1 MRHFAAHVGVS
12 LFFPF
17 SPKNIYLKADTT
29 VAECQSKHKCKKN
42 QKKRKKRK
50 RTPNSLGF
58 GFCYSLSFG
67 MQEVK
72 SKGDIKK
79 KDMMEELSFPSSSG
93 AAATVTPSGPST
105 TTSEEQQQQQQQH
118 FASPHQQQQNQQQEN
133 NFFGAMPHQYFQQPY
148 PQHFNHQMHHYP
160 SRFGMHHQHPF
171 GMHSSSPRGQ
181 FSPRARVG
189 DWMCPNGCGLVF
201 SSKTNCFRCGVLK
214 PPGSVRYFF
223 FLLSLSYLRVE
234 REIDTNKRQRERER
248 EKARK
253 FTPFLSY
260 PLRFL
265 LFVFQ
270 QRERSDTIV
279 FFSLFFFS
287 FFSPRL

>member
-1 MRHFAAHVGVS
+1 MKSTG
-12 LFFPF
+12 
-17 SPKNIYLKADTT
+17 DT
-29 VAECQSKHKCKKN
+29 
-42 QKKRKKRK
+42 
-50 RTPNSLGF
+50 
-58 GFCYSLSFG
+58 
-67 MQEVK
+67 
-72 SKGDIKK
+72 KK

-105 TTSEEQQQQQQQH
+105 TTTSEEQQQQQQQQQH

-223 FLLSLSYLRVE
+223 FLLSLSTRRDRYKQETERDGERKSEKIYSFFELSSSFSSFCFPTT
-234 REIDTNKRQRERER
+234 REIRHHR
-248 EKARK
+248 
-253 FTPFLSY
+253 FFFL
-260 PLRFL
+260 F
-265 LFVFQ
+265 
-270 QRERSDTIV
+270 
-279 FFSLFFFS
+279 FFSLFF
-287 FFSPRL
+287 PRDFDPSKRKTKN

>member
-1 MRHFAAHVGVS
+1 
-12 LFFPF
+12 
-17 SPKNIYLKADTT
+17 
-29 VAECQSKHKCKKN
+29 
-42 QKKRKKRK
+42 
-50 RTPNSLGF
+50 
-58 GFCYSLSFG
+58 
-67 MQEVK
+67 
-72 SKGDIKK
+72 
-79 KDMMEELSFPSSSG
+79 MEELSFPSSSG

-223 FLLSLSYLRVE
+223 FLLSLSYLPVE
-234 REIDTNKRQRERER
+234 REIDTNKRQRER

-270 QRERSDTIV
+270 QRERSDTTV
-279 FFSLFFFS
+279 FFSLFFS
-287 FFSPRL
+287 LFFPRDFDPSKRKTKN